1 MYKCCKFLFIRFRH
15 SSQYGV
21 FRVQEDSSFVKPR
34 KDSPKYQVLN
44 RTTSKLNKTDLISPD
59 DQRSIQIELASGES
73 TIRSCSTSLR
83 RRRVKVYNLKGNS
96 ITLTHHSDADFSTGR
111 NTLIKIR
118 RNSEILEPERI
129 RVIKKSV
136 TEIIQLRDTIITD
149 NCII

>member
-1 MYKCCKFLFIRFRH
+1 MYKCCKFLFIRFRN

-21 FRVQEDSSFVKPR
+21 FRVQEDSSFSKPR
-34 KDSPKYQVLN
+34 KHSPKYQVLDK
-44 RTTSKLNKTDLISPD
+44 TSKLNKTDFVTPD

-96 ITLTHHSDADFSTGR
+96 ITLTHSSDADFSTGR

-118 RNSEILEPERI
+118 RNSEIIEPERI

-136 TEIIQLRDTIITD
+136 TEIIQLRDTVITD